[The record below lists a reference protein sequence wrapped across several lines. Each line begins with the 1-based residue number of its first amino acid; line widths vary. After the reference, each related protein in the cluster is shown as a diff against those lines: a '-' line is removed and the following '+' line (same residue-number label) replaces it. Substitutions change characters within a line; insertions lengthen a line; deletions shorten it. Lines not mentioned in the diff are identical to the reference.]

1 MWFRGRDI
9 KITNERTRMWVDGDL
24 KGGLNMLITS
34 EACWIR
40 WSIVMSPGG
49 RTSTDET

>member
-1 MWFRGRDI
+1 MM
-9 KITNERTRMWVDGDL
+9 ITNGITRMWVDGNL
-24 KGGLNMLITS
+24 NGGLLMLSTL

-40 WSIVMSPGG
+40 WSIVMSPGH